1 MRKIKI
7 SPFILAIA
15 ATFVLSSC
23 ASVRE
28 KIPFMRAKDDGGGKA
43 EKDGRIAVLGIDNE
57 IKVDEVTKDIQVT
70 IPDAI
75 DVADW
80 HLSGG
85 NGANDLQ
92 NLKGDGKIGFLW
104 ARKIGSTGTAANGI
118 IAPPIIDNNV
128 IYTIDGNF
136 SVHANDLASGKS
148 IWSRHFAKSGK
159 KGWFSHSFQAMG
171 GGLAFN
177 NGKLFLTSGF
187 GEILALDAKNGQT
200 IWTLGT
206 NSPVHS
212 APMVAGGKVYAVSVD
227 SVLWAVDEN
236 TGESA
241 WTQSS
246 LPESARVL
254 SSPSSAISGET
265 IVTPFASGEIIASL
279 VSNGRKLWS
288 EGLTRAGSGTSLS
301 SINDIAGRPVIHS
314 GVVYAGSQSGIVAAI
329 DLRTGVKIWDKEIPT
344 IQTPWVSGDFIFVVS
359 TDSKVYCM
367 KREDGS
373 VVWIKQLD
381 AYKNE
386 KKRKNRIMWTGP
398 VMLAGRLVL
407 GSTEGVILE
416 LNPQDGNVL
425 NSFKTKANFT
435 ITPAYKDGALYF
447 MSIDGVM
454 VAVK

>member
-1 MRKIKI
+1 MKKINI

-15 ATFVLSSC
+15 ATFALSSC

-43 EKDGRIAVLGIDNE
+43 EKDGRIAVLGVDNE
-57 IKVDEVTKDIQVT
+57 IVIDEAAKALTVT
-70 IPDAI
+70 IPEATNLTN
-75 DVADW
+75 W
-80 HLSGG
+80 HLTGG
-85 NGANDLQ
+85 NVTNDLQ
-92 NLKGDGKIGFLW
+92 NLSGDGKIGFLW
-104 ARKIGSTGTAANGI
+104 TRKIGSTATAANGI
-118 IAPPIIDNNV
+118 IAPPIIDGNI

-136 SVHANDLASGKS
+136 SVHANDIASGKN
-148 IWSRHFAKSGK
+148 IWSRHFVKPGK
-159 KGWFSHSFQAMG
+159 KGWLSRSSQAMG

-200 IWTLGT
+200 IWTLNT

-212 APMVAGGKVYAVSVD
+212 SPIIAGGKVYAVSVD
-227 SVLWAVDEN
+227 SVLWAIDEN

-344 IQTPWVSGDFIFVVS
+344 IQTPWVAGDFIFVVS
-359 TDSKVYCM
+359 TDSKVYCL
-367 KREDGS
+367 KRDDGA

-398 VMLAGRLVL
+398 VIVSGHLVL
-407 GSTEGVILE
+407 GSTEGTILE
-416 LNPQDGNVL
+416 LNPQDGNIL
-425 NSFKTKANFT
+425 NSFKTRANFT
-435 ITPAYKDGALYF
+435 ITPAYKDGTLYY
-447 MSIDGVM
+447 MSTDGVL